1 MTIIL
6 PMQGKSPLFL
16 FSLRPAEAGRVEF
29 GKRDEERRKNAVN
42 GSDRR
47 LGFLL
52 RFQIEQMNL
61 LFNQRNSYSD

>member
-16 FSLRPAEAGRVEF
+16 FSLRPAGAGRVEF

-42 GSDRR
+42 GST
-47 LGFLL
+47 GAWASSFG
-52 RFQIEQMNL
+52 
-61 LFNQRNSYSD
+61 SG